1 MIPFKRLK
9 DGNEIPILGF
19 GTWQIE
25 KEECTKAVKDALEI
39 GYTHIDT
46 AFAYYNEKY
55 IAPAIKGKRDTLYI
69 TSKLWRDFHH
79 PSKIEGGCDQSL
91 KDLQTDHLDL
101 YLIHWPEYE
110 NMLDLLYEM
119 NKLKEKGKIK
129 SMGVC
134 NATQRHI
141 SEILSNGFE
150 IVMNQIELHPFHFQ
164 KELIDFC
171 HEQDL
176 AVTAYSPIAQ
186 GKVFKND
193 TIQSIAEKHGKT
205 PAQITLRWLL
215 QHDLVVIPKA
225 SDRKHAE
232 ENFQLFDFAL
242 SSEEVKKIEE
252 LNRGERIVK
261 PDFHEFDY

>member
-1 MIPFKRLK
+1 MVPTKKLK

-39 GYTHIDT
+39 GYNHIDT

-55 IAPAIKGKRDTLYI
+55 IAPAIKGKREQLFI

-79 PSKIEGGCDQSL
+79 PLKVEEGCDHSL

-101 YLIHWPEYE
+101 FLIHWPEKE

-119 NKLKEKGKIK
+119 TKLKEKGKIR
-129 SMGVC
+129 SFGVC
-134 NATQRHI
+134 NSTKQHI
-141 SEILSNGFE
+141 QDIVSNGFE
-150 IVMNQIELHPFHFQ
+150 IVMNQIEIHPFLFQ
-164 KELIDFC
+164 KDLIDFC
-171 HEQDL
+171 HEQGL

-186 GKVFKND
+186 GEVFKND
-193 TIQSIAEKHGKT
+193 TIQSIAKKHGKT

-225 SDRKHAE
+225 STKKHAE

-242 SSEEVKKIEE
+242 SSEEENLIDNLKQGK
-252 LNRGERIVK
+252 RIVE
-261 PDFHEFDY
+261 PDFNEFNY